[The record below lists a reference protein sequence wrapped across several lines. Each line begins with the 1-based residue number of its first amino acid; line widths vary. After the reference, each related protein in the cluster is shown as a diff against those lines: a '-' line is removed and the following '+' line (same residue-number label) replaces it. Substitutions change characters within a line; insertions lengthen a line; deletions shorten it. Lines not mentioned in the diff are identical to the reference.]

1 MLIYELYIDK
11 FARNIKGLITK
22 LDYLRDL
29 GMNAIW
35 LLPHYPSPMVD
46 DGYDVTDYKGIRG
59 ELGTFEDFKK
69 LTEISHEK
77 GLKIIIDLPINHTST
92 EHKWFAEAR
101 ASLDNPKR
109 NYYLWSKSGA
119 DMLTAVNAFP
129 NAKLTNWIYNP
140 FTKDYYF
147 ATFYPLQPD
156 LNWDNPQVIEEFFEI
171 LDFWIDMG
179 VDGFRLDA
187 VTHII
192 KRKHSLSV
200 ALPETHNIVNAIR
213 KHLLSKQKDIM
224 LIGEA
229 DLPTLH
235 AADYFGSSRDGCT
248 ALINFEDSL
257 NMWLNFFEKDENLIK
272 QQQNHTSYTADKG
285 DWIYFL
291 GMHDAMP
298 LYVMHADLQQRLKQK
313 LDPENKFESKHDKR
327 IALRIA
333 EILNGNQE
341 QIINLYKQLMNQN
354 GHKIIYYGDEIG
366 MRNSKTDEFLI
377 DNRHEIRND
386 FDWNEQKR
394 QAEDPKSL
402 LNGLKR
408 LFVAQRV

>member
-11 FARNIKGLITK
+11 FSGDIKGLINK

-29 GMNAIW
+29 GMDAIW

-46 DGYDVTDYKGIRG
+46 DGYDVSDYKGIRR
-59 ELGTFEDFKK
+59 ELGTLEDFKE
-69 LTEISHEK
+69 LTKVSHEK

-92 EHKWFAEAR
+92 EHKWFSEAR
-101 ASLDNPKR
+101 SAVDNPKR

-129 NAKLTNWIYNP
+129 NAKLTNWVYNP

-171 LDFWIDMG
+171 LDFWIDLG

-192 KRKHSLSV
+192 KRKHSLSL
-200 ALPETHNIVNAIR
+200 ALPETHNIVSAIR
-213 KHLLSKQKDIM
+213 KHLTSKRKDIM

-235 AADYFGSSRDGCT
+235 AADYFGSSRDGCS

-257 NMWLNFFEKDENLIK
+257 NLWLNFFEKDENLIK
-272 QQQNHTSYTADKG
+272 QLESHTNYTADKG
-285 DWIYFL
+285 DWIYFV

-298 LYVMHADLQQRLKQK
+298 LYVMHTDLQQRLKQK
-313 LDPENKFESKHDKR
+313 LDPEDKFASKHDKR
-327 IALRIA
+327 IALRVA
-333 EILNGNQE
+333 EIFNGNQE
-341 QIINLYKQLMNQN
+341 QIISLYKQLLNQK
-354 GHKIIYYGDEIG
+354 GHKIVYYGDEIG
-366 MRNSKTDEFLI
+366 MRNTKMDEFLI
-377 DNRHEIRND
+377 DNRHAIRNS
-386 FDWNEQKR
+386 FDWAEQEK
-394 QAEDPKSL
+394 QAKDPKSL
-402 LNGLKR
+402 LNGLKK